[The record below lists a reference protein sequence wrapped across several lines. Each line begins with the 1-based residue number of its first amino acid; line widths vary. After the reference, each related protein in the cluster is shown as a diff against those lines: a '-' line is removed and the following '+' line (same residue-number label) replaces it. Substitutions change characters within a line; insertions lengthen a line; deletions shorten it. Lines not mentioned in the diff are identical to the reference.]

1 MEIALFEYMV
11 MNISRFIIISYP
23 DNKCRLDLDGVDI
36 SPLNKHP
43 DVFTSFK
50 SQIFTDI
57 MIFKLFSIL
66 AFSTTTVNLQ
76 YEIRW

>member
-1 MEIALFEYMV
+1 MEIALFECMV

-23 DNKCRLDLDGVDI
+23 DNKCRLGLDCVDI

-76 YEIRW
+76 YEIR